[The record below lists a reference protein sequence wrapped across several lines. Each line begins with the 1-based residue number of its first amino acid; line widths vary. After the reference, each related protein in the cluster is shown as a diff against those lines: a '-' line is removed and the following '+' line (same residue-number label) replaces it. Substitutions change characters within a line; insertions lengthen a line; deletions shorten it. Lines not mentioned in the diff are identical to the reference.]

1 MFVLSYFVGTLNS
14 SVNSVVYGIFS
25 KKYREVFFE
34 HFCCKKPI
42 QAVSLSIVTT
52 NYWSEE
58 LSWIEFRQ
66 EHLKD
71 FLLKLMKYKLHI
83 TYINIV
89 FLLKVIYIGIRYRN
103 TVLHCLFQQGS
114 NLSFIIDTLIYEALY
129 IYKLV
134 PLFVENIWKQTKIHI
149 SSVGKVVLRFEY
161 PT

>member
-14 SVNSVVYGIFS
+14 SVNSVVYGICS
-25 KKYREVFFE
+25 RKYREVFFE

-42 QAVSLSIVTT
+42 QAVSLTIVTT

-89 FLLKVIYIGIRYRN
+89 FFIKGNLYRDQIQKHSI
-103 TVLHCLFQQGS
+103 T
-114 NLSFIIDTLIYEALY
+114 LSFSKGKQSFFYYRHSDLWSTLYLQI
-129 IYKLV
+129 
-134 PLFVENIWKQTKIHI
+134 
-149 SSVGKVVLRFEY
+149 G
-161 PT
+161 PTFCRKYLKTN

>member
-25 KKYREVFFE
+25 RKYREVFFE

-42 QAVSLSIVTT
+42 QAQSLSIVTT

-89 FLLKVIYIGIRYRN
+89 FLSKVIHIGIRYRN
-103 TVLHCLFQQGS
+103 TVLHCPFQKGS

-134 PLFVENIWKQTKIHI
+134 PLFVENICT
-149 SSVGKVVLRFEY
+149 VVWI
-161 PT
+161 T